1 MCKLLRQRPRPYCT
15 RLNCCRVEVHSSS
28 SLTSF
33 YHHHRERRSPS
44 SSRRLAFDLAGARPE
59 ACEGVSRRGGGLW
72 NQTVA
77 RCIALVAAD
86 DHAGSGTITEIRARS
101 RNHRGRV
108 RPWRCYILLPRFA
121 RNEDLACRARAPWP
135 AGLAA
140 CEERFETN
148 DVQTTLTPARCDT
161 PGAT

>member
-1 MCKLLRQRPRPYCT
+1 MASFFSSDAQMCKLLRQRPRPYCT

-108 RPWRCYILLPRFA
+108 RPWR
-121 RNEDLACRARAPWP
+121 ARAPWP